1 LREKEKDKI
10 FQGVFMVEISERLKK
25 IPPYLFVELDRLKNE
40 KLKEGADVI
49 DLGIGDPD
57 IPTPRDIVEVA
68 QRALEKPENHRYPAN
83 PGSLFFRKACA
94 DYMKRRFGV
103 SFDPES
109 EVLALIGSK
118 EGIAHLPI
126 AFVNPGNVVLCP
138 DPAYPVYHLGTIFT
152 HGEPYYMPLTW
163 ENEFLPDLGRIPEEV
178 LRKTKILWLNYPN
191 NPTGACA
198 TKEFYQEAIKLAK
211 KYDFVVACDA
221 AYVELYYEERPLSI
235 FEVEGA
241 KEVAIEFHSLSKTF
255 CMTGWRIGFA
265 CGKKE
270 IVQGLAKVK
279 SNIDSGV
286 FTAIQEAGAYALS
299 NLETLVPPL
308 RKVFEER
315 RNFLGKELK
324 NLGFEFKL
332 PKATFYLWVKV
343 PEGYTSSE
351 FCKKLLKEL
360 AIVVTPGNGFGTFG
374 EGYFRIALTVGVERL
389 KEAIKRLATLKN

>member
-1 LREKEKDKI
+1 
-10 FQGVFMVEISERLKK
+10 MVEISERLKK

-40 KLKEGADVI
+40 KIKEGADVI

-57 IPTPRDIVEVA
+57 IPTPKEIVEVA
-68 QRALEKPENHRYPAN
+68 KRALEKAEYHRYPAN
-83 PGSLFFRKACA
+83 PGSLFFRKACSE
-94 DYMKRRFGV
+94 YMKRRFGV
-103 SFDPES
+103 DFDPEG
-109 EVLALIGSK
+109 EVLAMIGSK
-118 EGIAHLPI
+118 EGIAHFPI
-126 AFVNPGNVVLCP
+126 AFVNPGEVVLCP

-152 HGEPYYMPLTW
+152 DGEPYYMPLTW
-163 ENEFLPDLGRIPEEV
+163 ENEFLPDFGRIPEEI

-198 TKEFYQEAIKLAK
+198 TKEFYKDVIALAK

-221 AYVELYYEERPLSI
+221 AYVELYYEEPPLSI
-235 FEVEGA
+235 FEIDGA

-265 CGKKE
+265 VGRKE
-270 IVQGLAKVK
+270 IVQALAKVK

-299 NLETLVPPL
+299 HLEEIVPPL

-315 RNFLGKELK
+315 RNFLTEELK
-324 NLGFEFKL
+324 NLGFEFKT

-360 AIVVTPGNGFGTFG
+360 AIVVTPGNGFGASG

-389 KEAIKRLATLKN
+389 KEAIKRLSTLKN

>member
-1 LREKEKDKI
+1 MPHL
-10 FQGVFMVEISERLKK
+10 SERLQK

-40 KLKEGADVI
+40 KIKEGADVV

-57 IPTPRDIVEVA
+57 IPTPQEIVEVA
-68 QRALEKPENHRYPAN
+68 KRALEKAEYHRYPAN

-103 SFDPES
+103 EFDPEG
-109 EVLALIGSK
+109 EVIALIGSK
-118 EGIAHLPI
+118 EGIAHFPL
-126 AFVNPGNVVLCP
+126 AFVNPGDMVLCP

-152 HGEPYYMPLTW
+152 DGQPYYMPLTW
-163 ENEFLPDLGRIPEEV
+163 EKDFLPDFGKIPEEV
-178 LRKTKILWLNYPN
+178 LRRTKILWLNYPN

-198 TKEFYQEAIKLAK
+198 SKEFYQEAVRLAK
-211 KYDFVVACDA
+211 KYDFVIACDA
-221 AYVELYYEERPLSI
+221 AYVELYYEEPPLSI
-235 FEVEGA
+235 FEVDSA

-265 CGKKE
+265 VGKRE
-270 IVQGLAKVK
+270 IVQALAKVK

-299 NLETLVPPL
+299 NFEKIVPPL

-315 RNFLGKELK
+315 RNFLAQELK
-324 NLGFEFKL
+324 KLGFEFKE
-332 PKATFYLWVKV
+332 PKATFYFWVKV
-343 PEGYTSSE
+343 PEGYSSSE

-360 AIVVTPGNGFGTFG
+360 AIVVTPGNGFGSYG

-389 KEAIKRLATLKN
+389 KEAVKRLSTLKP